1 MYGPLFAI
9 RVHPCHFFK
18 NLYPMS
24 TVDKI
29 KEIEAE
35 VQRTFGEFQ

>member
-1 MYGPLFAI
+1 MLSKNISQPL
-9 RVHPCHFFK
+9 VFK
-18 NLYPMS
+18 KLLFLAFSMS

-35 VQRTFGEFQ
+35 VIDQIR